1 MEEGIV
7 YVLKNAAFP
16 NLVKIGMSNR
26 SEVEKRMS
34 ELYTTGVPLP
44 FECVFAGRVENP
56 KMVEAALHH
65 AFLNSRINASREFF
79 EIEDSQAIAVLK
91 LLVTEEVTPD
101 VSRELD
107 KVDAISKEASKKYS
121 KRRPNQNFV
130 EMGIPVGSTLVTIDG
145 EYSCTVAEEK
155 KVEYK
160 GEIMSLTRLTRT
172 IKDLKYDIQPA
183 PHWFYEGRSIKEIYE
198 EVYE

>member
-7 YVLKNAAFP
+7 YVLRNAAFP
-16 NLVKIGMSNR
+16 NLVKIGMTNR

-44 FECVFAGRVENP
+44 FECVFAGKVENP

-107 KVDAISKEASKKYS
+107 KVDAISKEASKK
-121 KRRPNQNFV
+121 
-130 EMGIPVGSTLVTIDG
+130 
-145 EYSCTVAEEK
+145 
-155 KVEYK
+155 
-160 GEIMSLTRLTRT
+160 
-172 IKDLKYDIQPA
+172 
-183 PHWFYEGRSIKEIYE
+183 
-198 EVYE
+198 

>member
-1 MEEGIV
+1 
-7 YVLKNAAFP
+7 
-16 NLVKIGMSNR
+16 
-26 SEVEKRMS
+26 
-34 ELYTTGVPLP
+34 
-44 FECVFAGRVENP
+44 
-56 KMVEAALHH
+56 MVEAALHH
-65 AFLNSRINASREFF
+65 AFLNTRINASREFF

-101 VSRELD
+101 VIRELD

-130 EMGIPVGSTLVTIDG
+130 EMGIPIGSTLVTIDG

-160 GEIMSLTRLTRT
+160 GEIMSLTRLTKT
-172 IKDLKYDIQPA
+172 VKDLKYDIQPA

>member
-7 YVLKNAAFP
+7 YVLKNPAFP

-44 FECVFAGRVENP
+44 FECVFAGKVENP

-107 KVDAISKEASKKYS
+107 KVDVISKEASRKYS

-130 EMGIPVGSTLVTIDG
+130 EMGIPIVPS
-145 EYSCTVAEEK
+145 
-155 KVEYK
+155 
-160 GEIMSLTRLTRT
+160 
-172 IKDLKYDIQPA
+172 
-183 PHWFYEGRSIKEIYE
+183 W
-198 EVYE
+198 